1 MFDQFLKDFK
11 TGIDPTVKLKAAIND
26 LEQGRI
32 DPELLKIRIKLA
44 KDPSD
49 YTVNHLNKKILMLI
63 GAKAGDVIPYYKT
76 DKGVSIDSKEISVK
90 KYKEMLLGTVNDT
103 LQILGYGG
111 TEDIESEIFSITQE
125 AKNN

>member
-1 MFDQFLKDFK
+1 M
-11 TGIDPTVKLKAAIND
+11 
-26 LEQGRI
+26 
-32 DPELLKIRIKLA
+32 
-44 KDPSD
+44 
-49 YTVNHLNKKILMLI
+49 
-63 GAKAGDVIPYYKT
+63 
-76 DKGVSIDSKEISVK
+76 SVK